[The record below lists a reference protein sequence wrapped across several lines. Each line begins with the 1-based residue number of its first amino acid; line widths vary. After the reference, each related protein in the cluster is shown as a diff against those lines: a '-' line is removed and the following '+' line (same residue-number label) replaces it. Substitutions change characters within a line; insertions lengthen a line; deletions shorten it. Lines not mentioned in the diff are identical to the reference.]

1 MPLPFKLSIGW
12 EEVKE
17 KMRENNADISEEDL
31 YYEPGKEEQLL
42 FRLQQ
47 KMNMTREE
55 VIGYVESISC
65 NSDKAG

>member
-17 KMRENNADISEEDL
+17 KMRENNAEISEEDL